1 MPAIN
6 FQARFADKVKNREKR
21 QTIRANGKR
30 KPPRVGDPLM
40 LYTGMRQ
47 CGCRKLLDVVCS
59 GVTPISI
66 SARSKTISMANTL
79 LSRWQI
85 LSAEEAE
92 QLAIKDGFSS
102 ADELFRWV
110 SANHGDTL
118 SGNLIEWE

>member
-6 FQARFADKVKNREKR
+6 FQARFAEQVKNREKR

-59 GVTPISI
+59 RVTPITI
-66 SARSKTISMANTL
+66 SARNKTINMANTL

-85 LSAEEAE
+85 LTDEEAE
-92 QLAIKDGFSS
+92 QLAIKDGFAS

-110 SANHGDTL
+110 SANHGETL
-118 SGNLIEWE
+118 SGILIEWE